1 MRISSSRHLKNW
13 KPTPVSDF
21 ARYPYMLMNL
31 GQRDHLVQV
40 DNGPVMRANITPIT
54 RPPMNPP
61 RGIFTSWGE
70 ITAAPGA
77 HIVKVAASYWNG
89 ETEKANVPV
98 LV

>member
-1 MRISSSRHLKNW
+1 MLTVAVP
-13 KPTPVSDF
+13 KPDEVVGFDQVFPVVGGVDLNS
-21 ARYPYMLMNL
+21 L
-31 GQRDHLVQV
+31 HEVTVQV
-40 DNGPVMRANITPIT
+40 DNGPIMRANITPIT